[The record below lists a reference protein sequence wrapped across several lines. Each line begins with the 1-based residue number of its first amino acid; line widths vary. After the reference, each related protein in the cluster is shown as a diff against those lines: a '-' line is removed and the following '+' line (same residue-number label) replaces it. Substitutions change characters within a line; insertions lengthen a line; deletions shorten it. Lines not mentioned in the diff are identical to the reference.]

1 MLAGKN
7 QYGNT
12 DNISISTD
20 FFAEPKPRKKK
31 ADAGTSRAY
40 TLTLLKNERPDLF
53 EKVCA
58 KELTANRA
66 ATGKDG
72 NAAEVE
78 ARRKG
83 DAGEVIQ
90 FLREQSVINDGL
102 LDTDTNRTLHI
113 SEIHASPQWLWSALV
128 KQMVESGWTV
138 QVTRDKV
145 GAFKEVADP
154 PGRSGCKATKNQ
166 TADNFR

>member
-1 MLAGKN
+1 MGS
-7 QYGNT
+7 
-12 DNISISTD
+12 DNINDPFPWFSVCLYVVQNSVKD
-20 FFAEPKPRKKK
+20 SKK
-31 ADAGTSRAY
+31 GLSR
-40 TLTLLKNERPDLF
+40 TQLI
-53 EKVCA
+53 
-58 KELTANRA
+58 RA

-113 SEIHASPQWLWSALV
+113 AEIHAAPHWLWVALV
-128 KQMVESGWTV
+128 KQMIESGWTV
-138 QVTRDKV
+138 QVTRDKTA
-145 GAFKEVADP
+145 AFKEVADP
-154 PGRSGCKATKNQ
+154 GR
-166 TADNFR
+166 